1 MTAVQLDLV
10 DRVNTLPTPER
21 VYLRRIDPSRNMS
34 RFYAMAIERTLFGEF
49 ALVREW
55 GRIGRGGHTKSTVFS
70 SGLDAEYLFNIL
82 RFKKCRR
89 GYACV
94 TSVGTKDI

>member
-10 DRVNTLPTPER
+10 DAPSAPER
-21 VYLRRIDPSRNMS
+21 VYLRRVDPSRNMS
-34 RFYAMAIERTLFGEF
+34 RFYAMTIERTLFGEF

-94 TSVGTKDI
+94 ASVGTKDI